1 MNWSGFARG
10 LAMMWV
16 GCLGLV
22 LATTS
27 AAVWGQDEDGFKP
40 IFDGKTMEGWEG
52 LKDYWSVEDGALTG
66 QFTAEN
72 NLPNNTF
79 LIWRGGKVGDFHLKL
94 KFRMEEGNSGI
105 QYRSQEFDDF
115 VVGGYQ
121 ADMDFGKQW
130 IGILYDER
138 GRGIL
143 ATQMQKVK
151 IAADGEKVVEAL
163 DGDKQAFLD
172 GYQPQEWNTYE
183 VIARGNQLK
192 HVING
197 VTTVEVHDEQKDA
210 ADAEGILAFQLHT
223 GPPMKVQYKDVQLK
237 VLK

>member
-1 MNWSGFARG
+1 
-10 LAMMWV
+10 LAVMWV

-22 LATTS
+22 LAVGV
-27 AAVWGQDEDGFKP
+27 AAARGQDEDGFKS
-40 IFDGKTMEGWEG
+40 IFDGKTMEGWDG

-94 KFRMEEGNSGI
+94 KFRMQEGNSGI
-105 QYRSQEFDDF
+105 QYRSQEFDNF

-143 ATQMQKVK
+143 ATQMQKVT
-151 IAADGEKVVEAL
+151 IAPEGEKVVEAL
-163 DGDKQAFLD
+163 PGDKQAFLD
-172 GYQPQEWNTYE
+172 GYQPTEWNTYE
-183 VIARGNQLK
+183 VIAKGNRLQ

-197 VTTVEVHDEQKDA
+197 VTTVEVVDDQKDA

-223 GPPMKVQYKDVQLK
+223 GPPMKVQYKDVKLK

>member
-1 MNWSGFARG
+1 MNRSGFVRG
-10 LAMMWV
+10 LAQRWV
-16 GCLGLV
+16 GCWVV
-22 LATTS
+22 LALVGS
-27 AAVWGQDEDGFKP
+27 AAAWGQDNDGFKS
-40 IFDGKTMEGWEG
+40 IFDGKTMEGWDG

-79 LIWRGGKVGDFHLKL
+79 LIWRGGKVADFHLKL
-94 KFRMEEGNSGI
+94 KFRMQEGNSGI
-105 QYRSQEFDDF
+105 QYRSQESDNF

-143 ATQMQKVK
+143 ATQMQKVT

-163 DGDKQAFLD
+163 PGDKQAFLD
-172 GYQPQEWNTYE
+172 GYKPQEWNTYE
-183 VIARGNQLK
+183 VIAQGNQVK

-197 VTTVEVHDEQKDA
+197 VTTVEVHDHQTDA